1 MLWFHLLIY
10 KLARPPE
17 VRVRDT
23 GPAFSVTDW
32 TDQLLFFLILH
43 LGININPRN
52 LPKTLIESIT
62 ALFQRW
68 CIASEPV
75 RERGEVG
82 GRGWTGEHTPFKL
95 VDDEY
100 SQTHKHDREQH
111 QHGRSAVG
119 WSEVHQGGWGNIQ
132 STNMSRVLRRSIWLT
147 HNIGRSWK
155 TTGIYRSLDH
165 SYACIWVCPPILK
178 MFQPVCLSP
187 TVDQGKTEEV
197 LALFNQT
204 STL

>member
-1 MLWFHLLIY
+1 MLRFHLLIY

-43 LGININPRN
+43 LGININPRD
-52 LPKTLIESIT
+52 LPKTLTESIT

-68 CIASEPV
+68 FSASEPV
-75 RERGEVG
+75 RKREEVG
-82 GRGWTGEHTPFKL
+82 GRGWMGKHAPFKL

-100 SQTHKHDREQH
+100 SQTHKHDWEQH
-111 QHGRSAVG
+111 QHGGSTVG
-119 WSEVHQGGWGNIQ
+119 WSEVHQGGWGSRQ
-132 STNMSRVLRRSIWLT
+132 STNISRVLRRSIWLT

-155 TTGIYRSLDH
+155 TMWDIQVTGPQLCMHLSVTPSWRCSNLSVQDLQWIAGKQKRS
-165 SYACIWVCPPILK
+165 
-178 MFQPVCLSP
+178 
-187 TVDQGKTEEV
+187 
-197 LALFNQT
+197 
-204 STL
+204 